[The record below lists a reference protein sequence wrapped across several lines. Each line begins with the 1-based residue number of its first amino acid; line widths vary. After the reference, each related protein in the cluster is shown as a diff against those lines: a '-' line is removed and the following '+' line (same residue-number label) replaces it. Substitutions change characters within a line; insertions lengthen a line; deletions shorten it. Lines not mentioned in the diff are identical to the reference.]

1 MRLDHQIRPE
11 PATQFKRTPQVER
24 DRDLIAEYLEDSS
37 HFPGGH
43 AAGIARPTSTA
54 DVSTLIQNAKRILPI
69 GAQSSLTGG
78 ATPLG
83 ELVIVTDRLDRI
95 TSYNGTEISAQA
107 GIPIEA
113 LQETLANRNAYY
125 PPVPTFGG
133 AFAGGVVS
141 TNAAGAATFK
151 YGTTRDWVNGLTV
164 VLADGSILNL
174 SRGEIISHPDGF
186 FELVNQNGTFRI
198 PVPSYKLPNVPKCSA
213 GYFADK
219 EMDLIDLFIGSEGTL
234 GIITEIRFKVITPC
248 PTTVLVWLTLPKTTT
263 AFSILQQLREESQF
277 TWKSHDSRGLDVA
290 AIEHIDRHSLD
301 LLRAEKMDQKFSISI
316 PEDTEVSLLVQLEVP
331 PDSLKIPSDA
341 YNQVGEAL
349 SATAPDTPLVRLC
362 RLLSAA
368 GVLERTEIVLP
379 QDHRRKNELFR
390 FREAVPEIIN
400 RRIKIAQQK
409 VDSRIKKIAADM
421 IVPFSLLRESIELF
435 EHEFRKRNLEFAIWG
450 HISDANLHPNVIPR
464 NLDDVH
470 QGEDAVLECGKKIV
484 ALGGC
489 PLAEHGVGRNTVKQT
504 LLKILY
510 GHAGIQQMRNVKKVL
525 DPLGKLSPGVL
536 FSEK

>member
-1 MRLDHQIRPE
+1 MRLKHQIRPE
-11 PATQFKRTPQVER
+11 PATQLKRDPQIER
-24 DRDLIAEYLEDSS
+24 DSSSIAEYLEDAA

-43 AAGIARPTSTA
+43 ASGIARPTSTA
-54 DVSTLIQNAKRILPI
+54 DVSTLVQNAKRILPV

-83 ELVIVTDRLDRI
+83 DLVIATDRLDRI

-107 GIPIEA
+107 GVPIEV
-113 LQETLANRNAYY
+113 LQETLANQNAYY

-133 AFAGGVVS
+133 AFSGGVVA
-141 TNAAGAATFK
+141 TNAAGATTFK

-164 VLADGSILNL
+164 VLADGSILKV
-174 SRGEIISHPDGF
+174 SRGEIFSHTDGF
-186 FELVNQNGTFRI
+186 FELISQNGTCRI

-213 GYFADK
+213 GYFASE

-234 GIITEIRFKVITPC
+234 GIITEIRFKVITPR
-248 PTTVLVWLTLPKTTT
+248 PTTVLVWLTLPKVSK
-263 AFSILQQLREESQF
+263 AFSILEQLRAESRL
-277 TWKSHDSRGLDVA
+277 TWKSHDSRGLDVVSV
-290 AIEHIDRHSLD
+290 EHIDRNSLD
-301 LLRAEKMDQKFSISI
+301 LLRADKIDQIFSVSI
-316 PEDTEVSLLVQLEVP
+316 PVDTEVSLLAQIEVP
-331 PDSLKIPSDA
+331 ADSVKMSSDA
-341 YNQVGEAL
+341 YKQIGEAL

-368 GVLERTEIVLP
+368 DVLERTEIVLP
-379 QDHRRKNELFR
+379 QDQRRKNQLFG
-390 FREAVPEIIN
+390 FREAVPEAIN
-400 RRIKIAQQK
+400 RRIKMAQQK

-435 EHEFRKRNLEFAIWG
+435 EHAFRKRNLEFAIWG
-450 HISDANLHPNVIPR
+450 HISDANLHPNIIPR
-464 NLDDVH
+464 DLNDAR

-504 LLKILY
+504 LLKTLY
-510 GHAGIQQMRNVKKVL
+510 GHAGIQQMRNVKKAL
-525 DPLGKLSPGVL
+525 DPSGKLAPGVL
-536 FSEK
+536 FPER